1 MINFAVK
8 SLLQLLKDHILYFYF
23 NTLINKSLFR
33 KWEKY

>member
-1 MINFAVK
+1 MINFAEK
-8 SLLQLLKDHILYFYF
+8 SLLKVLKDHILYYYF